1 MTDQKDYTREP
12 EVLKACGWKQVHH
25 FRLNEFN
32 WYRESA
38 GNLPR
43 GYPVPVT
50 LSELWEGL
58 CRVWSQ
64 RQIDPLDAD
73 ARDLLE
79 NRLPGLSGMSHVV
92 LWEPG
97 ETHFFTAKE
106 YGSLPNAVA
115 AALHWVLQQ
124 KKEG

>member
-1 MTDQKDYTREP
+1 MTDQKDYLRLP
-12 EVLKACGWKQVHH
+12 EVLEACGYGQVQNPSMAATGEW
-25 FRLNEFN
+25 LWSKDCKYAIET
-32 WYRESA
+32 
-38 GNLPR
+38 PT
-43 GYPVPVT
+43 PT

-58 CRVWSQ
+58 CKAWSQ
-64 RQIDPLDAD
+64 RWIDPLDAD

-106 YGSLPNAVA
+106 YGTLPNAVA

-124 KKEG
+124 KEG